1 MSRMMSRLGLTTV
14 LAAFLGC
21 EWINDLPPDQSY
33 QEKIVLNGI
42 LVAGTPVDSSALT
55 STVRVHRSAD
65 ITEPYDDISVA
76 LPEATVIL
84 DDGDSTY
91 SLLRYED
98 LPGVWFHPTL
108 VVRAGA
114 TYTIYVSDAEH
125 DPVTATTTVPSALRI
140 TDITVDGAI
149 RDSIGT
155 ITYRPAV
162 GPDVSILEPAQFMF
176 RIEPEDILHPPA
188 MARLVATSLEA
199 SSATMITED
208 DSLKA
213 GIFKWQGIPSDSLE
227 RRIFFG
233 RISTLNSINFGEE
246 VILGWTVVKFYGDQN
261 LSVFAMDSAYYNY
274 HKGNIEGLPRDL
286 TQALESNVV
295 GGYGLFSST
304 NLGQGADLSTL
315 NWRLLPP
322 GTEGPAGLPGPAAG
336 KRNAR

>member
-1 MSRMMSRLGLTTV
+1 MMSRLGLAAVLTT
-14 LAAFLGC
+14 FLGC
-21 EWINDLPPDQSY
+21 EWITDLPPDQSY

-42 LVAGTPVDSSALT
+42 LVAGTPIDSSALT

-65 ITEPYDDISVA
+65 ITEPYDDVSVA
-76 LPEATVIL
+76 LPEVTVTL

-91 SLLRYED
+91 SLLGYED
-98 LPGVWFHPTL
+98 LPGVWYHPSL
-108 VVRAGA
+108 IIRANA

-125 DPVTATTTVPSALRI
+125 DPVTATTTVPSMLNI

-155 ITYRPAV
+155 ITYKPAV
-162 GPDVSILEPAQFMF
+162 GPGVSILEPIQFTF
-176 RIEPEDILHPPA
+176 RIEPEDALNPPA
-188 MARLVATSLEA
+188 MARVVATSLEA

-233 RISTLNSINFGEE
+233 RTSTLNSINFGEE
-246 VILGWTVVKFYGDQN
+246 LVLGWTVVRFYGHQN
-261 LSVFAMDSAYYNY
+261 LSVFAMDNAYYNY
-274 HKGNIEGLPRDL
+274 HKGNIEGIPGDL
-286 TQALESNVV
+286 NQVPESNVV

-304 NLGQGADLSTL
+304 NLGEGADLSTL
-315 NWRLLPP
+315 NWRLLRP
-322 GTEGPAGLPGPAAG
+322 GTEGPAGNIGPAAG
-336 KRNAR
+336 KRHAQ